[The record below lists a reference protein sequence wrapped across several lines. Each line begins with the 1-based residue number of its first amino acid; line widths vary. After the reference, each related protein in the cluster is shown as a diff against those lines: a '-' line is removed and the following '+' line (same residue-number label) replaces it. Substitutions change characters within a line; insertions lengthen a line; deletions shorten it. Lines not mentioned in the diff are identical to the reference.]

1 MLDRNFEFMFFRQ
14 VIGHAALKRKLILS
28 VNKDRISHAQMFLG
42 PEGSGTL
49 PLALAFACY
58 ISCSGEKGDDAC
70 GTCPS
75 CLKYQKLIHPDLHFI
90 FPVIKPDGAKK
101 VVSDMFIHQ
110 WREAV
115 LANPYLNLNQWYE
128 TIEADNKQG
137 SIFVDDSDDIIRKLS
152 LKTYESEYKIVIIW
166 MAEKINVQAGNK
178 LLKILEEPPSKTVFL
193 LICENTSSIL
203 PTILSRVQ
211 LVKVGKIE
219 TRELYDTL
227 ILRQG
232 LEETRA
238 AEIAKLADGNY
249 FNAMQLLQ
257 ENDEN
262 TNLAKFIPFMRL
274 SYMNDFNS
282 LLSWVDEI
290 SKLGREKQKEFLIYC
305 LRVLRENFILN
316 IDAQQLSRLS
326 ESEKEFSSK
335 FSKFIHSGNIS
346 ALAEEFNRAHY
357 HIESNG
363 YDRLV
368 FLDLAIQVSQLIKRE
383 K

>member
-1 MLDRNFEFMFFRQ
+1 MFFRQ
-14 VIGHAALKRKLILS
+14 VIGHTTLKKKLIRSALE
-28 VNKDRISHAQMFLG
+28 DRISHAQLFLG

-49 PLALAFACY
+49 PLALAFASY
-58 ISCSGEKGDDAC
+58 ISCTGERSDDSC

-75 CLKYQKLIHPDLHFI
+75 CLKYQKLIHPDLHFL
-90 FPVIKPDGAKK
+90 FPVIKPDGVKR

-115 LANPYLNLNQWYE
+115 LANPYLGLNQWYE
-128 TIEADNKQG
+128 ALEAENKQG
-137 SIFVDDSDDIIRKLS
+137 SIFVDDSDEIIRKLN

-166 MAEKINVQAGNK
+166 MTEKLNVQAGNK

-193 LICENTSSIL
+193 MICENTSSML

-219 TRELYDTL
+219 TRELYESL

-232 LEETRA
+232 LDETKA
-238 AEIAKLADGNY
+238 AEIAKLAEGNY
-249 FNAMQLLQ
+249 INAMQLLT
-257 ENDEN
+257 ENSAN
-262 TNLAKFIPFMRL
+262 FNLDKFIPFMRL
-274 SYMNDFNS
+274 CYMNDFNS
-282 LLSWVDEI
+282 LIGWVDEMA
-290 SKLGREKQKEFLIYC
+290 KLGREKQKEFLTYC

-316 IDAQQLSRLS
+316 LDIQQLSRLS
-326 ESEKEFSSK
+326 EPEKDFFSK
-335 FSKFIHSGNIS
+335 FSKFIHSENIT
-346 ALAEEFNRAHY
+346 ALAEEFNKAHY